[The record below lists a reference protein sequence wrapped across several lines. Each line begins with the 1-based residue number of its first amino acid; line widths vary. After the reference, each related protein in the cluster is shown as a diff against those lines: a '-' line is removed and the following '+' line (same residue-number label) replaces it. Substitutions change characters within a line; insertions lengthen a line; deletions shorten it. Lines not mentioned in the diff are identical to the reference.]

1 MMVFNK
7 KKKKRLYPSVKHM
20 INKASESGSKLG
32 DAQKRALPEV
42 AHRGL
47 SMIREE
53 RVGTEKKTIEKKE
66 KEK

>member
-1 MMVFNK
+1 
-7 KKKKRLYPSVKHM
+7 M

-32 DAQKRALPEV
+32 DAQKRALLEV